1 MVRAAKS
8 TDPLSL
14 ALASGAM
21 ARVVR
26 YFAVNPEARPH
37 VRALQRATGLGP
49 RSMQREIDRLSRL
62 ELLVRED
69 DGPLVRWRVDENNPA
84 WDHFRQLVRRLSD
97 PADVLPYALTGL
109 PRIDAAFIF
118 GSHARD
124 RARPDSDVD
133 LFVLHRGVS
142 ESDLLRQTLEAGV
155 LMNREVT
162 VVTATTEELQR
173 RLNEENRYFLD
184 VIAGPK
190 QWVAG
195 SSKVLADLTDLG
207 EDE

>member
-26 YFAVNPEARPH
+26 YFAVNPEAKPH
-37 VRALQRATGLGP
+37 VRGLQRATGLGP
-49 RSMQREIDRLSRL
+49 RSMQREIHRLSRL

-69 DGPLVRWRVDENNPA
+69 DGPLVRWRVDEGNPA
-84 WDHFRQLVRRLSD
+84 WAHFRQLARRLSE
-97 PADVLPYALTGL
+97 PADVLPYALAHF
-109 PRIDAAFIF
+109 PEIDAAFIF
-118 GSHARD
+118 GSHARQ

-133 LFVLHRGVS
+133 LFVLHRGVP
-142 ESDLLRQTLEAGV
+142 EAELLKHTLEAAV
-155 LMNREVT
+155 LLGREVN
-162 VVTATTEELQR
+162 VVTATRGELQR
-173 RLNEENRYFLD
+173 KLADRNNFFRD

-195 SSKVLADLTDLG
+195 TPAALPDLADFG
-207 EDE
+207 EDR

>member
-1 MVRAAKS
+1 
-8 TDPLSL
+8 
-14 ALASGAM
+14 M

-37 VRALQRATGLGP
+37 VRALQRATGVGP
-49 RSMQREIDRLSRL
+49 RSVQREIERLSRL

-84 WDHFRQLVRRLSD
+84 WDHFRQLVRRLSG

-133 LFVLHRGVS
+133 LFVLHRGVP
-142 ESDLLRQTLEAGV
+142 EDDLLRQTLEAGV
-155 LMNREVT
+155 LMDREVN
-162 VVTATTEELQR
+162 VVTATPEDVRQ
-173 RLNEENRYFLD
+173 RLNEQNRFFVD

-195 SSKVLADLTDLG
+195 SSQVLADLTDFG
-207 EDE
+207 RDE